1 MTSFVPL
8 AERVL
13 SALRNAA
20 PGSYAARTAA
30 ERHDLEVARRMSI
43 AERLEHLDEILRFTE
58 PLHPA
63 EAPMKRIEHGVL
75 LI

>member
-1 MTSFVPL
+1 L

-13 SALRNAA
+13 SSLRNAA
-20 PGSYAARTAA
+20 PGSYAARTPA

-43 AERLEHLDEILRFTE
+43 AERIARLDEILRFTE
-58 PLHPA
+58 PLYPA
-63 EAPMKRIEHGVL
+63 DVPMKRIEHGLL